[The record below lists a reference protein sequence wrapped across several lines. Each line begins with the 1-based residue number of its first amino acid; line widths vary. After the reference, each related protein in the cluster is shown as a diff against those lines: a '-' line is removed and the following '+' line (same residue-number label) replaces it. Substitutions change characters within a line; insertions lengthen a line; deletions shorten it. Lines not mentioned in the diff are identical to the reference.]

1 MELQVDK
8 LAEPRDAHHEKELQD
23 EEKLV
28 PRAPSVDLQ
37 TLVGRQRH
45 GVNVGGLPL
54 KIIMMIRGVR

>member
-28 PRAPSVDLQ
+28 PGAPGVDLQ
-37 TLVGRQRH
+37 TLVGRQSH

-54 KIIMMIRGVR
+54 KMIMIIGSCR